1 MIELYLTQT
10 KDGTWELNATV
21 FPQGG
26 VGGIAKESTIASVH
40 EGTFKAAFE
49 AASELDLNT
58 LSFTPNPER
67 WPVPEPKFQ
76 IINDGSHSDRNMF
89 GNYQV
94 RYGDVVIE
102 RIENFP
108 RGNRGE
114 LIKKGCELSQTFMI
128 GETPPQC
135 TGSLV
140 VPFGRRQGS

>member
-10 KDGTWELNATV
+10 KDGGWELNATV

-40 EGTFKAAFE
+40 EGTFKAAL
-49 AASELDLNT
+49 AATSELDLST

-76 IINDGSHSDRNMF
+76 IVNDGSHSDREMF

-94 RYGDVVIE
+94 RCGDVVIE

-114 LIKKGCELSQTFMI
+114 LIKKALRI
-128 GETPPQC
+128 
-135 TGSLV
+135 V
-140 VPFGRRQGS
+140 ADINDR